1 MNYYLISFDYK
12 GDKRMFIDK
21 LVKAE
26 NLDEAIDK
34 IKSKY
39 PLATEF
45 INHTITE
52 WES

>member
-52 WES
+52 

>member
-52 WES
+52 W

>member
-45 INHTITE
+45 TNDTITE
-52 WES
+52 W